1 MLLDDSVGIARC
13 QANNHICI
21 PEFDAQ
27 SASTYTSYLEHG
39 SPPEMVDGLDDFL
52 LQFIGVLDVLSDV
65 ENVEQWILDGNAAT
79 FSRYQTPE
87 ERSEWVERGIQA
99 LAARSICVEP

>member
-1 MLLDDSVGIARC
+1 MM
-13 QANNHICI
+13 N
-21 PEFDAQ
+21 
-27 SASTYTSYLEHG
+27 
-39 SPPEMVDGLDDFL
+39 GLDDFL

-79 FSRYQTPE
+79 FSRYQTPG